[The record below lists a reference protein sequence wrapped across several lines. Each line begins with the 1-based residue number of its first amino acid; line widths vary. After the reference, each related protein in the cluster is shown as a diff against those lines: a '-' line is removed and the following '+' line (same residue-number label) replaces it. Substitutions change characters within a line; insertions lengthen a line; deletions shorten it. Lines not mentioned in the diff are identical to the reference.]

1 MLHTFLRYVLI
12 ESPCKNKLIFS
23 LFLWNTL
30 IFTFIKIRFYKYSLF
45 KSILISN
52 PISQFSI
59 YSLSNLTTSSKS
71 VISLLPLTCHIP
83 VIPGLIASLALCLGS
98 YKFVS
103 EINGGLVPTMDISP
117 PDVKIETTFF
127 QRKFFITTPC
137 NHPQKQHK
145 KRTSDLSEV
154 PILRCFLKILPL
166 SAPLPASY
174 QIPPDCTL
182 NGIYPSNDTSFLYPI
197 RTFSISFAALAHC

>member
-1 MLHTFLRYVLI
+1 MPVYRALFSVA
-12 ESPCKNKLIFS
+12 PIFI
-23 LFLWNTL
+23 LC
-30 IFTFIKIRFYKYSLF
+30 FIKVHS
-45 KSILISN
+45 
-52 PISQFSI
+52 SQESQGTTYYTSF
-59 YSLSNLTTSSKS
+59 NLCAGFPAQ
-71 VISLLPLTCHIP
+71 ISLDGTLVVTTLPAPITLF
-83 VIPGLIASLALCLGS
+83 G
-98 YKFVS
+98 
-103 EINGGLVPTMDISP
+103 P

-197 RTFSISFAALAHC
+197 HTFSISFAALAHC

>member
-1 MLHTFLRYVLI
+1 MFLRVKVWLL
-12 ESPCKNKLIFS
+12 SCGLSVKLFPPPLKS
-23 LFLWNTL
+23 NTQPVTL
-30 IFTFIKIRFYKYSLF
+30 IHLQNSSTLRTILSSSVYLSKYIGVSGLGPIKL
-45 KSILISN
+45 
-52 PISQFSI
+52 
-59 YSLSNLTTSSKS
+59 
-71 VISLLPLTCHIP
+71 
-83 VIPGLIASLALCLGS
+83 
-98 YKFVS
+98 
-103 EINGGLVPTMDISP
+103 ISP

-127 QRKFFITTPC
+127 QRKFFSTTPC

-145 KRTSDLSEV
+145 KRTSDFSEV
-154 PILRCFLKILPL
+154 PILRCFLKIFPL

>member
-1 MLHTFLRYVLI
+1 MSLR
-12 ESPCKNKLIFS
+12 
-23 LFLWNTL
+23 
-30 IFTFIKIRFYKYSLF
+30 
-45 KSILISN
+45 
-52 PISQFSI
+52 
-59 YSLSNLTTSSKS
+59 
-71 VISLLPLTCHIP
+71 PLTCHIP
-83 VIPGLIASLALCLGS
+83 VIPGLIAILARWCSS
-98 YKFVS
+98 YCS
-103 EINGGLVPTMDISP
+103 SSSGRIGRVPTRLMEP

>member
-1 MLHTFLRYVLI
+1 MSSTSYNEHL
-12 ESPCKNKLIFS
+12 
-23 LFLWNTL
+23 LFA
-30 IFTFIKIRFYKYSLF
+30 FTTIV
-45 KSILISN
+45 
-52 PISQFSI
+52 
-59 YSLSNLTTSSKS
+59 T
-71 VISLLPLTCHIP
+71 
-83 VIPGLIASLALCLGS
+83 LCLGS

-127 QRKFFITTPC
+127 QRKFFSTTPC

-182 NGIYPSNDTSFLYPI
+182 NGIYPSSDTSFLYPS
-197 RTFSISFAALAHC
+197 RMFSISFSALAHC

>member
-1 MLHTFLRYVLI
+1 MLTEKINAIFPLYHSIFFQ
-12 ESPCKNKLIFS
+12 PFPIFS
-23 LFLWNTL
+23 PNVH
-30 IFTFIKIRFYKYSLF
+30 I
-45 KSILISN
+45 
-52 PISQFSI
+52 
-59 YSLSNLTTSSKS
+59 TTAENGTIDRWCS
-71 VISLLPLTCHIP
+71 
-83 VIPGLIASLALCLGS
+83 S
-98 YKFVS
+98 YKLTS
-103 EINGGLVPTMDISP
+103 PTNGGLVPTILISP

>member
-1 MLHTFLRYVLI
+1 MDTYLLFIYFMHYILGI
-12 ESPCKNKLIFS
+12 NNKDYKLMCFNGKVKCS
-23 LFLWNTL
+23 FVCSNRNLKDGLCVN
-30 IFTFIKIRFYKYSLF
+30 FYDDKYSL
-45 KSILISN
+45 SRR
-52 PISQFSI
+52 
-59 YSLSNLTTSSKS
+59 TTSSKS
-71 VISLLPLTCHIP
+71 VMSLRPLTCHIP
-83 VIPGLIASLALCLGS
+83 VIPGLIANLARWCSS

-103 EINGGLVPTMDISP
+103 EMRGGRVPIIDISP

>member
-1 MLHTFLRYVLI
+1 MVTISSYTNSFLHFFRVSHKREVYSKVFLCPSSYC
-12 ESPCKNKLIFS
+12 S
-23 LFLWNTL
+23 
-30 IFTFIKIRFYKYSLF
+30 YS
-45 KSILISN
+45 SN
-52 PISQFSI
+52 
-59 YSLSNLTTSSKS
+59 
-71 VISLLPLTCHIP
+71 V
-83 VIPGLIASLALCLGS
+83 
-98 YKFVS
+98 
-103 EINGGLVPTMDISP
+103 GGLVPTRLISP

>member
-1 MLHTFLRYVLI
+1 MDSVSRRTI
-12 ESPCKNKLIFS
+12 
-23 LFLWNTL
+23 
-30 IFTFIKIRFYKYSLF
+30 
-45 KSILISN
+45 
-52 PISQFSI
+52 
-59 YSLSNLTTSSKS
+59 SSKS
-71 VISLLPLTCHIP
+71 VMSLRPLTCHIP
-83 VIPGLIASLALCLGS
+83 VIPGLIAILARWCSS
-98 YKFVS
+98 YCS
-103 EINGGLVPTMDISP
+103 SSSGRIGRVPTRLMEP

>member
-1 MLHTFLRYVLI
+1 M
-12 ESPCKNKLIFS
+12 
-23 LFLWNTL
+23 
-30 IFTFIKIRFYKYSLF
+30 
-45 KSILISN
+45 
-52 PISQFSI
+52 
-59 YSLSNLTTSSKS
+59 
-71 VISLLPLTCHIP
+71 
-83 VIPGLIASLALCLGS
+83 SLALCRGS
-98 YKFVS
+98 YRLVS

-127 QRKFFITTPC
+127 QRNFFSTIPC
-137 NHPQKQHK
+137 NYPQKQHK

>member
-1 MLHTFLRYVLI
+1 MLNLA
-12 ESPCKNKLIFS
+12 S
-23 LFLWNTL
+23 LVMPAG
-30 IFTFIKIRFYKYSLF
+30 
-45 KSILISN
+45 SN
-52 PISQFSI
+52 NVAI
-59 YSLSNLTTSSKS
+59 YS
-71 VISLLPLTCHIP
+71 
-83 VIPGLIASLALCLGS
+83 GLYFSTYFTAS
-98 YKFVS
+98 
-103 EINGGLVPTMDISP
+103 GLVPTKLILP

-127 QRKFFITTPC
+127 QRKFFRTIPR
-137 NHPQKQHK
+137 NYPQKQHK

-182 NGIYPSNDTSFLYPI
+182 NDIYPSNDMSFLYPT

>member
-1 MLHTFLRYVLI
+1 MSEAQYVLLHT
-12 ESPCKNKLIFS
+12 SPLEVQTSKFDS
-23 LFLWNTL
+23 LL
-30 IFTFIKIRFYKYSLF
+30 
-45 KSILISN
+45 
-52 PISQFSI
+52 
-59 YSLSNLTTSSKS
+59 SLSAFFHKNHKS
-71 VISLLPLTCHIP
+71 ALRKLLQ
-83 VIPGLIASLALCLGS
+83 ASLCDPE
-98 YKFVS
+98 KR
-103 EINGGLVPTMDISP
+103 ICP